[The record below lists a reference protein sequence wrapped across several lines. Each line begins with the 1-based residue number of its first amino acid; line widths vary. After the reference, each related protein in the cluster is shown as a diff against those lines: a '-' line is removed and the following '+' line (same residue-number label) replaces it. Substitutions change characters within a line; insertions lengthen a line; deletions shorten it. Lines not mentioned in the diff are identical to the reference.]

1 MVGQISE
8 SSIGGIAAPPRPLQ
22 TVNPLVAGTEW
33 DFRKIE
39 RVYGAIEEIA
49 VEELKLDNCYPN
61 QLEIITSEQMV
72 DAYTSIGMPIFYKH
86 WSFGKHFAAQWDQY
100 RRGYMGLAYEIVIN
114 SNPCIV
120 YLMEENTMTMQALT
134 ISHAGFGHNWFF
146 ANNYMFRDWTDASAI
161 VDYLVF
167 ARNYIQK
174 CEVREGQQAVET
186 FLDSCHA
193 LMSYGV
199 NRYKR
204 PAKLSATKEKL
215 RQDAREAYD
224 QSQLTELAQF
234 FHSLQEKQE
243 TEKTERFP
251 REPEE
256 NILYFCEKYAPDLP
270 EWKREIIRIVRKVSQ
285 YFYPQGQTKVMNEG
299 CATYTH
305 YRIMNRLHDKG
316 LMTDGAMLEFL
327 NSHTNVVTQPAFDD
341 NRYSGINP
349 YALGFAMM
357 RDIERICKEPTAE
370 DRKQF
375 DFAGC
380 NDEMTI
386 LKDAWAN
393 YRDESFVR
401 QFLSKQ
407 LIREMDLFQLKDT
420 RTDPNYLVTAIHNE
434 RGYDAI
440 RETLANQYERH
451 FYVPQIEVAKVDPQS
466 RMLYLEYTPYLNR
479 SLANAGKM
487 LKHVQALW
495 GHPVSIHDDKN
506 NHIA

>member
-1 MVGQISE
+1 M
-8 SSIGGIAAPPRPLQ
+8 
-22 TVNPLVAGTEW
+22 NPLVAGTEW
-33 DFRKIE
+33 DFRKLE
-39 RVYGAIEEIA
+39 RVYAAIEEVA

-72 DAYTSIGMPIFYKH
+72 DAYTSVGMPIYYKH

-134 ISHAGFGHNWFF
+134 IAHAAFGHNFFF

-174 CEVREGQQAVET
+174 CEVREGQQPVEA

-193 LMSYGV
+193 LMNYGV

-204 PAKLSATKEKL
+204 PAKASAVKEKK
-215 RQDAREAYD
+215 RQDEREAYQ
-224 QSQLTELAQF
+224 QSQNSELAVF
-234 FHSLQEKQE
+234 FHKLQEEQK
-243 TEKTERFP
+243 TEKADRFP
-251 REPEE
+251 RDPEE

-285 YFYPQGQTKVMNEG
+285 YFYPQGLTKVMNEG

-357 RDIERICKEPTAE
+357 RDIERICKDPTAE
-370 DRKQF
+370 DRKRF

-380 NDEMTI
+380 NDEMTV

-393 YRDESFVR
+393 YRDESFIR
-401 QFLSKQ
+401 QFLSPQ
-407 LIREMDLFQLKDT
+407 LIREMDLFQLKDN
-420 RTDPNYLVTAIHNE
+420 RTDPNYLVTAIHND

-440 RETLANQYERH
+440 RETLADQHERH
-451 FYVPQIEVAKVDPQS
+451 FFVPQIEVVKVDPQS
-466 RMLYLEYTPYLNR
+466 RMLYLEYKNYHNR
-479 SLANAGKM
+479 ALANAAKM

-495 GHPVSIHDDKN
+495 GHPVSIYDDKN